1 MSDPQDLNPESEQDS
16 THDNRKPATAQ
27 TSRLNG
33 YDALDIG
40 VNTLLNRSGNINVT
54 EHLPELRLPEIP
66 TDGIVDFIAEVA
78 STIGDIF

>member
-16 THDNRKPATAQ
+16 TQDTAKPTTAQ
-27 TSRLNG
+27 KSSLNG

-40 VNTLLNRSGNINVT
+40 VNTLLNRSDNNFIDSLPDIN
-54 EHLPELRLPEIP
+54 LPEIP
-66 TDGIVDFIAEVA
+66 TDGILDFIAEVA